1 MLRRGIY
8 ITEGGRESSD
18 VKRWVGYLIGWV
30 IVIHGWL
37 RPICYVCMCVCIK
50 TLHEWM
56 MLIGA
61 MRYNCKMLNFK
72 LIRLCL
78 VKIADS

>member
-37 RPICYVCMCVCIK
+37 RPICYVCMYVCYDDV
-50 TLHEWM
+50 
-56 MLIGA
+56 A
-61 MRYNCKMLNFK
+61 
-72 LIRLCL
+72 
-78 VKIADS
+78 